1 MIIEHRMLAAAVI
14 LTSLWTGFP
23 ARAEAPPEAPAAAQ
37 AAHQVVYPEGL
48 RSRLLRDEPSPVRTR
63 DETIFTG
70 LSPVTASDPAVRLPD
85 DQVMVEPQA
94 GAAR

>member
-1 MIIEHRMLAAAVI
+1 MRTFAAGVI
-14 LTSLWTGFP
+14 LLGLSGSLP
-23 ARAEAPPEAPAAAQ
+23 ARAEPPPEAPMAAQ

-48 RSRLLRDEPSPVRTR
+48 RSRLLRDEPSPVRSL
-63 DETIFTG
+63 DETIFTE

-85 DQVMVEPQA
+85 DQRMVEPPT